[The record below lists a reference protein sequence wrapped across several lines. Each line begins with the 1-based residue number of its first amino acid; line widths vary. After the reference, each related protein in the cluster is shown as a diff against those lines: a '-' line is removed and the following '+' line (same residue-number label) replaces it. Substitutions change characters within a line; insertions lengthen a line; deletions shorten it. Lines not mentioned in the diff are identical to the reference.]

1 MNKEFIPYDLAKQLV
16 ELGFDEKC
24 FDVYSDV
31 KNRIWHIPRKRTP
44 KILWQQA
51 FRFFREKYNFSY
63 HILKSFSFE
72 NSYHYVIFKYDIENE
87 DWIQVCERNRTYEE
101 AQQACLEKLIEIVKQ
116 N

>member
-1 MNKEFIPYDLAKQLV
+1 MNKEFIPYDLAKELV

-31 KNRIWHIPRKRTP
+31 KSRLWHMPRKRTP

-51 FRFFREKYNFSY
+51 FRFFREKYFSSGEIY
-63 HILKSFSFE
+63 LFDGYWHFDINKKNIE
-72 NSYHYVIFKYDIENE
+72 IFTTPKHGDIE
-87 DWIQVCERNRTYEE
+87 TYEE
-101 AQQACLEKLIEIVKQ
+101 AQQACIKKLIEIVKQ

>member
-1 MNKEFIPYDLAKQLV
+1 MNKEFIPYDLAKELV

-31 KNRIWHIPRKRTP
+31 KSRLWHMPRKRTP

-51 FRFFREKYNFSY
+51 FRFFRDNHDLNAYIERYEDKTFTYTITGDRFTEEVALDEV
-63 HILKSFSFE
+63 IW
-72 NSYHYVIFKYDIENE
+72 YVYE
-87 DWIQVCERNRTYEE
+87 DAMI
-101 AQQACLEKLIEIVKQ
+101 ACIKKLIELVKQ